1 MRKENKTVLIEQIK
15 EYLNEYPHLY
25 LTDIAGLNAAKTA
38 ALRRACA
45 KSEIKLLV
53 VKNTLLRRAMS
64 EVDLDFA
71 PLYDTLKENT
81 AIMFTHSASA
91 PAKLIKE
98 FTKDTKGEG
107 KPWLKA
113 AYAEESFYIGR
124 DQLGALVAIK
134 SREELLAEVISLLQ
148 SPIQNV
154 VSSLQSAGH
163 TIHGVLKTLEEK

>member
-1 MRKENKTVLIEQIK
+1 MRKENKAVLVEQIK
-15 EYLNEYPHLY
+15 GYLSEYPHVY
-25 LTDIAGLNAAKTA
+25 ITDIAGLDAVKTA
-38 ALRRACA
+38 NLRRACSKA
-45 KSEIKLLV
+45 EVKLLV

-64 EVDLDFA
+64 ESDVDFA
-71 PLYDTLKENT
+71 PLYETLKENT
-81 AIMFTHSASA
+81 AVMFTHSASA

-124 DQLGALVAIK
+124 DQLEALVAIK
-134 SREELLAEVISLLQ
+134 SREELIGEVITLLQ
-148 SPIQNV
+148 SPIKNV
-154 VSSLQSAGH
+154 VSSLQSAGQ